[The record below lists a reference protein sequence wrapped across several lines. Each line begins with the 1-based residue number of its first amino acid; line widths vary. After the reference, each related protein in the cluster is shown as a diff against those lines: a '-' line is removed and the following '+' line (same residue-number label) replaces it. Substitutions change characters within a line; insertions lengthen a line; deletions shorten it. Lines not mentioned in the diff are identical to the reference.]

1 MEQQKQSA
9 HNKVLMLIYSVL
21 MFLPIVLV
29 FLFFNYHGLDLLMY
43 AGWILLAFSIV
54 IILLAGYEFQKKGG
68 VPEGKHLVY
77 TTVLV
82 DSGIYTVVRHPQYLG
97 FILLVLAL
105 VLMSQY
111 WLSVISGVRGSV
123 LFYMDATRV
132 KEQENTRKF
141 GDDYRRYMKEVPRIN
156 LVVGIIKLLRRRKRK
171 GWWKYEARDKRLVG
185 RDKSRLF

>member
-1 MEQQKQSA
+1 MVQPKQFA
-9 HNKVLMLIYSVL
+9 HSKVLMLIYSVL

-68 VPEGKHLVY
+68 VPEGKHLIH

-82 DSGIYTVVRHPQYLG
+82 DSGIYAVVRHPQYLG
-97 FILLVLAL
+97 FVLLVPAL
-105 VLMSQY
+105 VLMSQH
-111 WLSVISGVRGSV
+111 WLSVISGVIGSV
-123 LFYMDATRV
+123 LFYMDAT
-132 KEQENTRKF
+132 KGEELENTRKF
-141 GDDYRRYMKEVPRIN
+141 GDDYRRYMEEVPRIN

-171 GWWKYEARDKRLVG
+171 V
-185 RDKSRLF
+185 

>member
-1 MEQQKQSA
+1 MVQPKQFA
-9 HNKVLMLIYSVL
+9 HSKVLMLIYSVL

-29 FLFFNYHGLDLLMY
+29 FLFFNYYGLDLLMY

-82 DSGIYTVVRHPQYLG
+82 GSGIYAVVRHPQHLG
-97 FILLVLAL
+97 FVLLVPAL
-105 VLMSQY
+105 VLMSQH
-111 WLSVISGVRGSV
+111 WLSVISGVIGSV
-123 LFYMDATRV
+123 LFYMDAIRG
-132 KEQENTRKF
+132 EDQENTRKF
-141 GDDYRRYMKEVPRIN
+141 GDDYRRYMEEVPRTN

-171 GWWKYEARDKRLVG
+171 G
-185 RDKSRLF
+185 